1 MKFNLRLLYLYLFSF
16 VGLLIVVIGGIR
28 MMDLGIKT
36 FVFKDADKYEIY
48 SSMKDPSTTE
58 ISIEEQKARQEKDL
72 TRQKEREL
80 SGALSMILIGL
91 PLYLYHWKIIQK
103 SKE

>member
-1 MKFNLRLLYLYLFSF
+1 MKLNLRLLYLYLFSF

-28 MMDLGIKT
+28 MVDLGIKT
-36 FVFKDADKYEIY
+36 FIFKDADKYEIY
-48 SSMKDPSTTE
+48 APIKDVGTTE
-58 ISIEEQKARQEKDL
+58 ISVEEQKARQEKDL
-72 TRQKEREL
+72 SRQKEREL